1 MILCLDRAGL
11 VGEDGPTHHGVFDYS
26 YLRMIPGM
34 SIMAPADEYE
44 LPRMLRTAI
53 EMNAPVAI
61 RYPRGAGVGVAIED
75 EARAIPVGK
84 GVRMKD
90 GADVTI
96 LAIGNRVHPALEA
109 AQILED
115 KGYSV
120 GVVNMRWVK
129 PLDVE
134 LLKEC
139 AAKTP
144 RLVTVEDNVL
154 QGGFGSAVLE
164 ALTPGRAEVLRLG
177 IPDAFVDHGA
187 PHLLY
192 DSIGLSAPKIAE
204 RVAAWLPQKSRTA
217 VQS

>member
-1 MILCLDRAGL
+1 MTVA
-11 VGEDGPTHHGVFDYS
+11 
-26 YLRMIPGM
+26 
-34 SIMAPADEYE
+34 APADENE
-44 LPRMLRTAI
+44 LQHMLHTAI
-53 EMNAPVAI
+53 RFDGPI
-61 RYPRGAGVGVAIED
+61 SLRYPRGAGVGVAMDPEPKVLPI
-75 EARAIPVGK
+75 GK
-84 GVRMKD
+84 GVTLKD

-109 AQILED
+109 AQLLED
-115 KGYSV
+115 RGISA
-120 GVVNMRWVK
+120 GVVNMRFVK

-164 ALTPGRAEVLRLG
+164 ALAPGRAEVLRLG
-177 IPDAFVDHGA
+177 LPDSFVEHGA

-192 DSIGLSAPKIAE
+192 DIVGLSAPKIAE
-204 RVAAWLPQKSRTA
+204 RIAAWLPSKTKTHA
-217 VQS
+217 